1 VRSNFLLTRIADAE
15 KIEETDAEVYQ
26 AILQMAERQQMP
38 VKKLAGE
45 LARSGGINRLR
56 DQIRI
61 TKALDLLASGATVN
75 EPAAP
80 QAA

>member
-15 KIEETDAEVYQ
+15 KIEESDAEVYQ
-26 AILQMAERQQMP
+26 AILQVAQREQMP

-61 TKALDLLASGATVN
+61 TKALDLIASSAIVK

-80 QAA
+80 EAA

>member
-1 VRSNFLLTRIADAE
+1 
-15 KIEETDAEVYQ
+15 
-26 AILQMAERQQMP
+26 MAERQQMP

-61 TKALDLLASGATVN
+61 TKALDLLASGATVT

>member
-1 VRSNFLLTRIADAE
+1 
-15 KIEETDAEVYQ
+15 
-26 AILQMAERQQMP
+26 MP

-45 LARSGGINRLR
+45 LARSGGVNRLR

-61 TKALDLLASGATVN
+61 TKALDFIASGATVT
-75 EPAAP
+75 EPAVP